1 MSRKTRN
8 LLTISGLCVLL
19 AACLALYFFIPKGEE
34 KDDGTVTGDVTASK
48 DVTVS
53 KDVTASKDAEEIT
66 VDTIESDTIEQLE
79 VKKKGKTSYVLI
91 KKGDEWKLSGQEDI
105 PLDETKVTALFSC
118 LNPVKAAKT
127 LEKTVDAISEYGLE
141 NPVYTVIVT
150 AGGKKYQYDLGI
162 SVPVEGGYY
171 GMSSGNSDSIYC
183 FAENLVS
190 DLDIKTNT
198 LIVRDEL
205 PQMEE
210 DRMVYLHVDNKK
222 GSDFE
227 AAVVKEEERVDSYS
241 RWNITKP
248 YEKPLATSTKDWSS
262 ILGYFD
268 SLTFGNLVEYGAEK
282 QDKYGLSS
290 PSANITI
297 RYFET
302 TKDYEPKEDTAQSD
316 SDENEVPEK
325 YRKYHTV
332 KLCIGNKKGESYY
345 ACQKGSHNVY
355 LMNGDVVENMTKL
368 NVYTAMDHCVYATL
382 ATKIKG
388 YDVKYGNTTLSVTR
402 TPVEGTEDSS
412 KEKNIWTLNGKQ
424 VPDEKES
431 DFLMPYSNAY
441 LLEYTERADDS
452 VKPKKKKPVLTMI
465 YHEEKRDVTVTYY
478 PYDGTNFYRVDKNGM
493 NYFLVDK
500 RSVDDV
506 IKGFKGIEKIAD

>member
-1 MSRKTRN
+1 MNKKTRN
-8 LLTISGLCVLL
+8 LLTLLGLCILL
-19 AACLALYFFIPKGEE
+19 AVCLVLYFFIPRGEE
-34 KDDGTVTGDVTASK
+34 DDGDMVECET
-48 DVTVS
+48 
-53 KDVTASKDAEEIT
+53 EIT
-66 VDTIESDTIEQLE
+66 VDTIESDAIERLE
-79 VKKKGKTSYVLI
+79 VIKKGKTSYVI
-91 KKGDEWKLSGQEDI
+91 VKKGDAWKLSGQEDV

-127 LEKTVDAISEYGLE
+127 LEKTVDAISEYGLQ
-141 NPVYTVIVT
+141 NPAYTVIVT
-150 AGGKKYQYDLGI
+150 AGGKKHQFDLGI

-171 GMSSGNSDSIYC
+171 GISSNNSDSIYC
-183 FAENLVS
+183 FAENIVS

-205 PQMEE
+205 PQMEQ
-210 DRMVYLHVDNKK
+210 DYMVYLHVDNKK

-227 AAVVKEEERVDSYS
+227 AAVVDEKDRVNSYS
-241 RWNITKP
+241 RWNITMP

-268 SLTFGNLVEYGAEK
+268 SLTFGSLVEYGTK
-282 QDKYGLSS
+282 NLGKYGLSS
-290 PSANITI
+290 PSANITV

-302 TKDYEPKEDTAQSD
+302 TKDYEQTGSGE
-316 SDENEVPEK
+316 EIPEK

-332 KLCIGNKKGESYY
+332 KLCIGDKKGESYY
-345 ACQKGSHNVY
+345 ACKKGSRDVY
-355 LMNGDVVENMTKL
+355 LMNGDVVENMTEL
-368 NVYTAMDHCVYATL
+368 NVYSAMDHCVYATL

-402 TPVEGTEDSS
+402 TPVKGSDDGSSDSNS
-412 KEKNIWTLNGKQ
+412 EKNIWTLNGKQ
-424 VPDEKES
+424 VPDDKES
-431 DFLMPYSNAY
+431 DFLMPYSSAY

-452 VKPKKKKPVLTMI
+452 VKPKKLKPVLTMI
-465 YHEEKRDVTVTYY
+465 YHEEKRDVTVSYY
-478 PYDGTNFYRVDKNGM
+478 PYDGTNFYRVDRDGM

-506 IKGFKGIEKIAD
+506 IKRFREIETIASGK

>member
-34 KDDGTVTGDVTASK
+34 KDNGTASGDVTAS
-48 DVTVS
+48 
-53 KDVTASKDAEEIT
+53 AGDAAEIT

-79 VKKKGKTSYVLI
+79 VKKKGKTSYVLV
-91 KKGDEWKLSGQEDI
+91 KKGNEWKLSGQEDI

-118 LNPVKAAKT
+118 LNPVKATKT

-141 NPVYTVIVT
+141 NPAYTVIVT

-171 GMSSGNSDSIYC
+171 GMSSSNSNSIYC

-198 LIVRDEL
+198 LVVRDEL
-205 PQMEE
+205 PQMEQ

-227 AAVVKEEERVDSYS
+227 AAVVDEKERVDSYS

-282 QDKYGLSS
+282 LDKYGLSS

-297 RYFET
+297 RYFEA
-302 TKDYEPKEDTAQSD
+302 TKDYKPKEDTAQSD

-345 ACQKGSHNVY
+345 ACQEGSRNVY
-355 LMNGDVVENMTKL
+355 LMNGDVVENMIKL

-388 YDVKYGNTTLSVTR
+388 YDVKYGDTTLSVTR
-402 TPVEGTEDSS
+402 TPVEGSEDSS

-441 LLEYTERADDS
+441 LLEYTERAEDS
-452 VKPKKKKPVLTMI
+452 VKPKGKKPVLTMI

-478 PYDGTNFYRVDKNGM
+478 PYDGTNFYRVDRDGM

>member
-8 LLTISGLCVLL
+8 LLTLAGLCVLL
-19 AACLALYFFIPKGEE
+19 AGCLAIYFLMPKGKTSYVLEE
-34 KDDGTVTGDVTASK
+34 EDNGGAAN
-48 DVTVS
+48 VS
-53 KDVTASKDAEEIT
+53 EIT
-66 VDTIESDTIEQLE
+66 VDTIESDDIEQLE
-79 VKKKGKTSYVLI
+79 VKKKGKTSYVLV
-91 KKGDEWKLSGQEDI
+91 KNGDEWKLSGQEDV

-127 LEKTVDAISEYGLE
+127 LEKTEDAVSEYGLK
-141 NPVYTVIVT
+141 NPKYTVIVT

-171 GMSSGNSDSIYC
+171 GISSNNGDSIYC

-190 DLDIKTNT
+190 DLDIKTNA

-210 DRMVYLHVDNKK
+210 DYMVYLHVDNKK

-227 AAVVKEEERVDSYS
+227 AKVVDENERVDTYS
-241 RWNITKP
+241 RWNITMP
-248 YEKPLATSTKDWSS
+248 YEKPLATSTMNWSS
-262 ILGYFD
+262 VLGYFD
-268 SLTFGNLVEYGAEK
+268 SLTFGNLVEYGAGNMK
-282 QDKYGLSS
+282 KYGLSS

-302 TKDYEPKEDTAQSD
+302 TKDYEPKKDKSGE
-316 SDENEVPEK
+316 EEEIPEK

-345 ACQKGSHNVY
+345 ACQKGSRNVY

-368 NVYTAMDHCVYATL
+368 NFYFAMDHCVYATL
-382 ATKIKG
+382 ATKLKG
-388 YDVKYGNTTLSVTR
+388 YDVKYGNVTLSVTR
-402 TPVEGTEDSS
+402 TPVESSEDSS

-424 VPDEKES
+424 VPEEKES

-441 LLEYTERADDS
+441 LLEYTELADDS

-478 PYDGTNFYRVDKNGM
+478 PYDGTNFYRVDRDGM

-506 IKGFKGIEKIAD
+506 IKGFKEIKTIV